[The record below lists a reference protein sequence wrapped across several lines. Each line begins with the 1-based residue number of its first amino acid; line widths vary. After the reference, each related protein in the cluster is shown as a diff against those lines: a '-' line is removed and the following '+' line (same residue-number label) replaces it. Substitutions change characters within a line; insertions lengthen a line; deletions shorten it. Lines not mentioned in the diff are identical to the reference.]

1 MNNSSLRLSVNIDLA
16 KIDENGVSNSNY
28 RVITLTDSTD
38 YAALGVPLSQLKGY
52 FIVTD
57 PVGNI
62 IHLGNFTSPDIVQ
75 NVDTSFDGVEIPL
88 DAYNNPVNGTYKF
101 QMFVQRT
108 VGLSVTEFNTPVSEF
123 TLCVNSCKNSTKA
136 EIELNF
142 DCSVSTAT
150 GYDRTK
156 YKSNASVTRLLTMSP
171 PVASKY
177 VDGSTA
183 TDFVSSSDTVYSNA
197 LWTQLWQLLLRA
209 VVTEVTLSGFAT
221 YTLVFS
227 LEERKTG
234 EAACAINLCGLYSCL
249 DKKLLQLEKE
259 GSRKG
264 GISNNLAIADEF
276 VQITMLFERLEVA
289 RQCGKYQAAQNAYNA
304 LKEHLSCDCGC
315 GGDSGMPEYVYP
327 LVSPPGNTTVVQGST
342 YIAVT
347 SNTVGTTTTY
357 TVALS
362 STLSNLIAL
371 IKTYDVESTDGSI
384 NVSTT
389 TTGTSVL
396 FDLTVDIPVVDTALG
411 ALIDS
416 KCVGGDDITEIVQN
430 LVDKACEGGLPP
442 EAEPDSAVTIENT
455 DVSVLVTA
463 NDFFTSNVVVTITTP
478 PVNGTA
484 VVEADGKTITYTPD
498 EDWTGTDVLTYTITD
513 AASQTSSA
521 TLTIL
526 VNPTPAANCELIEAQ
541 FIANISLQAGLLQL
555 VLTNITQYLTNV
567 PTSNDYVVAVRNSSD
582 VVLETYNVSGNN
594 TNVPQL
600 FTIPDSPLSTW
611 DNILITQTVVSENNV
626 GDTCGASIVTNN
638 YTIPNITNSIFA
650 GVTVSCLGVTNA
662 DPDVAI
668 MQALVNK
675 ACSALS
681 AVSTENGISG
691 NGTSGNKVR
700 LGGTLNQNT
709 TLDGDYILS
718 ENIKQKGLSRKSPT
732 YQPNTPLLVINDVM
746 TQSAIPSAG
755 EGAQSDRSDFGV
767 FFDNVTYDMNTREI
781 AIINKYIIFLVG
793 GDSSVLSNAFDNTS
807 GDNVY
812 SLINAFFSCQILPEN
827 VSFDTETMVNMF
839 SDAIYSGLQLGTVN
853 IDTYFHLFFRDSQQ
867 AGSTDFIRPTQT
879 YAVYNEGADDDNVFY
894 GDITYYGTLT
904 NASDERSKDIVGDY
918 KTALSAIKA
927 IKVIKYKRKKGFG
940 NTDKERV
947 GVIAQQLEKILP
959 EAIVTEDT
967 PKSIKVKG
975 TDAEGKPILE
985 VDEVIKDF
993 KSVDESVLLYT
1004 AINAI
1009 KELNTKVEKL
1019 EKELK
1024 ELKKG

>member
-38 YAALGVPLSQLKGY
+38 YAALGVPLSQLSGY

-62 IHLGNFTSPDIVQ
+62 IHQGDFTTPDIVQ
-75 NVDTSFDGVEIPL
+75 NVDTSFDGVEVPL

-101 QMFVQRT
+101 QMFVKRVIGEST
-108 VGLSVTEFNTPVSEF
+108 VFYNTAVSDF
-123 TLCVNSCKNSTKA
+123 TVCVNSCKSSTKA
-136 EIELNF
+136 EIEINF

-177 VDGSTA
+177 IDGSTA
-183 TDFVSSSDTVYSNA
+183 TDFVSSSNTVYSNA

-227 LEERKTG
+227 LEERTTG

-315 GGDSGMPEYVYP
+315 GDSGMPEYVYP
-327 LVSPPGNTTVVQGST
+327 LVAPPSNDVVVQGST

-347 SNTVGTTTTY
+347 SNTVGNTTTY

-362 STLSNLIAL
+362 STLSNLISL
-371 IKTYDVESTDGSI
+371 VKTYGIQSTDGSI
-384 NVSTT
+384 NVSSTT
-389 TTGTSVL
+389 VGTSVL
-396 FDLTVDIPVVDTALG
+396 FDITVDTDVVDTALG
-411 ALIDS
+411 AKIDS
-416 KCVGGDDITEIVQN
+416 KCVGGDDLTEIVQN

-442 EAEPDSAVTIENT
+442 VAEPDTAATTENVE
-455 DVSVLVTA
+455 VSVLVTL
-463 NDFFTSNVVVTITTP
+463 NDFYTSNVEVTIETP
-478 PVNGTA
+478 PANGTA
-484 VVEADGKTITYTPD
+484 VVGDDNKTITYTPD

-513 AASQTSSA
+513 AAGQTSSA
-521 TLTIL
+521 TLTIV
-526 VNPTPAANCELIEAQ
+526 VNPIAGVGCTIITGQ

-567 PTSNDYVVAVRNSSD
+567 PTSNDYVVEVRNSSN

-626 GDTCGASIVTNN
+626 GDTCGTSIVTNN

-675 ACSALS
+675 ACAALS

-709 TLDGDYILS
+709 TLDGAYDLAMTLQLLDIKRKLTTYIGGKSLTFAEDTITQDTIPATGES
-718 ENIKQKGLSRKSPT
+718 HFSYQSRK
-732 YQPNTPLLVINDVM
+732 NI
-746 TQSAIPSAG
+746 
-755 EGAQSDRSDFGV
+755 
-767 FFDNVTYDMNTREI
+767 FFDNVTYDFNTRNIQIDNTFNELTI
-781 AIINKYIIFLVG
+781 G
-793 GDSSVLSNAFDNTS
+793 GDSAVLQNALDNAS
-807 GDNVY
+807 GQNIY
-812 SLINAFFSCQILPEN
+812 TIINAFFGNKIDANN
-827 VSFDTETMVNMF
+827 VSIDTESLVNIF
-839 SDAIYSGLQLGTVN
+839 SDGIFANSQLGTVN
-853 IDTYFHLFFRDSQQ
+853 VDSYYHLYLRDTD
-867 AGSTDFIRPTQT
+867 AGSPGTYIIPTQA
-879 YAVYNEGADDDNVFY
+879 YAIFQEGADDDSFFY
-894 GDITYYGTLT
+894 GLVTFDQAIVVP
-904 NASDERSKDIVGDY
+904 SDERVKDVLGSY
-918 KTALSAIKA
+918 GKGLSAIKKL
-927 IKVIKYKRKKGFG
+927 KVVKYKRKEGYG
-940 NTDKERV
+940 DSTEERV
-947 GVIAQQLEKILP
+947 GVIAQQVEEVIP
-959 EAIVTEDT
+959 EAISTGSN
-967 PKSIKVKG
+967 PKYK
-975 TDAEGKPILE
+975 DLE
-985 VDEVIKDF
+985 DF
-993 KSVDESVLLYT
+993 KTVNESALLYT

-1009 KELNTKVEKL
+1009 QELNAKVEKL

>member
-38 YAALGVPLSQLKGY
+38 YPALGVLLTQLKGY

-62 IHLGNFTSPDIVQ
+62 IHLGNFTTPDIVQ

-177 VDGSTA
+177 VDGTTA
-183 TDFVSSSDTVYSNA
+183 TDFVSSSNTVFSNA

-209 VVTEVTLSGFAT
+209 VVTEITISGFAT

-227 LEERKTG
+227 LEERTTG
-234 EAACAINLCGLYSCL
+234 EAACAINLCGLYNCL

-264 GISNNLAIADEF
+264 GIANNLAIADEF
-276 VQITMLFERLEVA
+276 VVITMLFERLEVA

-315 GGDSGMPEYVYP
+315 GDSGMPEYVYP

-362 STLSNLIAL
+362 STLANLIAL
-371 IKTYDVESTDGSI
+371 IKTYDIESTDGSI
-384 NVSTT
+384 NVSPTT
-389 TTGTSVL
+389 IGTSVS
-396 FDLTVDIPVVDTALG
+396 FDLTINTAVVNTLLG

-416 KCVGGDDITEIVQN
+416 KCVGGTGLATIVQN
-430 LVDKACEGGLPP
+430 LVNKACEGGLPP
-442 EAEPDSAVTIENT
+442 EAEPDSATTIENT

-463 NDFFTSNVVVTITTP
+463 NDFFTSNVVVTITTA

-484 VVEADGKTITYTPD
+484 VVEADNKTITYTPNSGF
-498 EDWTGTDVLTYTITD
+498 TGTDVLTYTITD

-526 VNPTPAANCELIEAQ
+526 VNPTPAANCELITAQ

-650 GVTVSCLGVTNA
+650 GVTVTCLGVTNA
-662 DPDVAI
+662 DPDVTI

-675 ACSALS
+675 ACASLS
-681 AVSTENGISG
+681 AVSTVNGVSG
-691 NGTSGNKVR
+691 NGTSGTPVK
-700 LGGTLNQNT
+700 LGGTITENT
-709 TLDGDYILS
+709 TLDGAFDLALVLQLLDLKRKLTTYIAGKALFYV
-718 ENIKQKGLSRKSPT
+718 EDNL
-732 YQPNTPLLVINDVM
+732 
-746 TQSAIPSAG
+746 TQDAIPATG
-755 EGAQSDRSDFGV
+755 ESSLSTQIRKAI
-767 FFDNVTYDMNTREI
+767 FFDNVTYDFDVRNIQIVNTLAELTI
-781 AIINKYIIFLVG
+781 G
-793 GDSSVLSNAFDNTS
+793 GDSAVLQNALNNAS
-807 GDNVY
+807 GQNIY
-812 SLINAFFSCQILPEN
+812 TLINSFFGNKIDANN
-827 VSFDTETMVNMF
+827 VSIDTESLVN
-839 SDAIYSGLQLGTVN
+839 IYSDGVFANAQLGTVN
-853 IDTYFHLFFRDSQQ
+853 IDAYYHLYLRDTD
-867 AGSTDFIRPTQT
+867 AGSPGT
-879 YAVYNEGADDDNVFY
+879 YITPVLSYAIFQEGADDDSFFY
-894 GDITYYGTLT
+894 GLVTFDQAIVVP
-904 NASDERSKDIVGDY
+904 SDERVKDVTGDFG
-918 KTALSAIKA
+918 KGLDAIKKL
-927 IKVIKYKRKKGFG
+927 KVVTYKRKQGYG
-940 NTDKERV
+940 DSSEERV
-947 GVIAQQLEKILP
+947 GIIAQQVEKVIP
-959 EAIVTEDT
+959 EAISTGKN
-967 PKSIKVKG
+967 PKYKDV
-975 TDAEGKPILE
+975 E
-985 VDEVIKDF
+985 DF
-993 KSVDESVLLYT
+993 KTVNESALLYT

-1009 KELNTKVEKL
+1009 KELNAKVEKL